1 MTQKKGGDWLKT
13 AIIGAAV
20 CFAAREFMKGMVV
33 LAEGNVGAARE
44 LKIGMVAIEE
54 VLCFIPNAYQ
64 LLHIHDALKTLE
76 ELAYQLQQ
84 CRVVGESAVGVITG
98 IATSATPMA
107 VHDRVVGAS
116 GQQGVYDMQQDYAV
130 DAEECWT
137 NLLYILRERL
147 KGQQHD
153 NGTEDQVVDRM
164 LGIGTRLKLKCEESG
179 EELELDTTRSYML
192 KCNIDGNTNHLHEGL
207 LLGLVDD
214 RERHSAALGRTALFK
229 GSSVITSLPAY
240 LTVQMVRFFY
250 KAAAQQKAKVL
261 RKVSFGV
268 ELDVYDFCAPE
279 LKLQLDGPRAAL
291 KEHQDRLVDEKKKNG
306 ATSTK
311 PKGVAARSNEEG
323 PKQALLEATG
333 HAAASSASA
342 DVAEAA
348 SVAADVDMA
357 DAAADALSAAA
368 SSAAAAVCCHKGG
381 MTGKYELCGL
391 LTHTGRSADSGHY
404 VSWVKQLDGRWI
416 LFDDDTLSFKKE
428 EDILALSGGGD
439 WHMAYMLVYRA
450 ILAP

>member
-1 MTQKKGGDWLKT
+1 MKRGGAPFPPLGFLYALRVKFPQ
-13 AIIGAAV
+13 
-20 CFAAREFMKGMVV
+20 FA
-33 LAEGNVGAARE
+33 
-44 LKIGMVAIEE
+44 
-54 VLCFIPNAYQ
+54 
-64 LLHIHDALKTLE
+64 
-76 ELAYQLQQ
+76 QQ
-84 CRVVGESAVGVITG
+84 
-98 IATSATPMA
+98 
-107 VHDRVVGAS
+107 
-116 GQQGVYDMQQDYAV
+116 GQQGAYMQQ

-137 NLLYILRERL
+137 NLLYTLRERL
-147 KGQQHD
+147 KGQHD

-214 RERHSAALGRTALFK
+214 RERHSAAIGRTALFK

-261 RKVSFGV
+261 RKVSFGL

-311 PKGVAARSNEEG
+311 PQGAAARSNEEG

-333 HAAASSASA
+333 HAAASSAFA
-342 DVAEAA
+342 DEAEAA

-368 SSAAAAVCCHKGG
+368 SSAAAAVCRHKGG

-391 LTHTGRSADSGHY
+391 LTHKGRSADSGHY

-439 WHMAYMLVYRA
+439 WHMAYMLVYKA

>member
-1 MTQKKGGDWLKT
+1 MEPLRN
-13 AIIGAAV
+13 ALISAPVIGPSDSNT
-20 CFAAREFMKGMVV
+20 K
-33 LAEGNVGAARE
+33 
-44 LKIGMVAIEE
+44 
-54 VLCFIPNAYQ
+54 
-64 LLHIHDALKTLE
+64 LL
-76 ELAYQLQQ
+76 
-84 CRVVGESAVGVITG
+84 R
-98 IATSATPMA
+98 AT
-107 VHDRVVGAS
+107 
-116 GQQGVYDMQQDYAV
+116 
-130 DAEECWT
+130 
-137 NLLYILRERL
+137 
-147 KGQQHD
+147 KGQRHD
-153 NGTEDQVVDRM
+153 YGTEDQVVDRM
-164 LGIGTRLKLKCEESG
+164 LGIGTRLKLNCEESG

-261 RKVSFGV
+261 RKVSFGL

-311 PKGVAARSNEEG
+311 PQGAAAKSNEEG
-323 PKQALLEATG
+323 PKQALLEATV
-333 HAAASSASA
+333 HAAASSAS
-342 DVAEAA
+342 ETA

-357 DAAADALSAAA
+357 DAAADASAAA
-368 SSAAAAVCCHKGG
+368 SSAAAAVCHHKGG

-391 LTHTGRSADSGHY
+391 LTHKGRSADSGNY